1 MFEVI
6 SKVIQNKIKMLS
18 QGVAKGN
25 LSVTT
30 RRVITENAPF
40 ANRSE
45 SDSDLLRIFEITSTI
60 NPPAE
65 KEYSPPCGNGRS
77 SSAIPVPLRG
87 NVPPDSACR
96 DTAALPG

>member
-1 MFEVI
+1 MA
-6 SKVIQNKIKMLS
+6 SKVIQKKMKMLS

-45 SDSDLLRIFEITSTI
+45 SDSELLRTFEVTSNISEKYFFVIFFMVGLDNRKRRCYIT
-60 NPPAE
+60 
-65 KEYSPPCGNGRS
+65 KRLS
-77 SSAIPVPLRG
+77 S
-87 NVPPDSACR
+87 
-96 DTAALPG
+96 

>member
-1 MFEVI
+1 MKKMTKKYFQEMFEVI
-6 SKVIQNKIKMLS
+6 SEVIQNKIKMLS

-45 SDSDLLRIFEITSTI
+45 SDSELLRTSEITSFFYI
-60 NPPAE
+60 
-65 KEYSPPCGNGRS
+65 KSHVGYWYF
-77 SSAIPVPLRG
+77 
-87 NVPPDSACR
+87 
-96 DTAALPG
+96 

>member
-1 MFEVI
+1 M
-6 SKVIQNKIKMLS
+6 KMLS

-45 SDSDLLRIFEITSTI
+45 SDSDLLRTFEITSFVKI
-60 NPPAE
+60 APEVMNC
-65 KEYSPPCGNGRS
+65 KRKFQV
-77 SSAIPVPLRG
+77 AIKKR
-87 NVPPDSACR
+87 
-96 DTAALPG
+96 PGGSNDA

>member
-1 MFEVI
+1 MA
-6 SKVIQNKIKMLS
+6 SKVIQNKMKMLS

-45 SDSDLLRIFEITSTI
+45 SDSDLLRNFEITSTI

-87 NVPPDSACR
+87 NVPPDSAYR